1 MALRQLTLRFRNAS
15 AQGHVAIAEHEE
27 LLTKH
32 GKVLW
37 GWWKR
42 EDEDDRSELW
52 RSLSFPLEVTL
63 VSTSEQLQ
71 YRALVK
77 RMELGPPSDL
87 ELVPAYYRAQARS
100 IVTWFELSNI
110 DEEPYEPQ
118 LASKIAGRLNTAF
131 SQSDLMAHVSLQ
143 ETLRLSGTTGTF
155 VCISDIHLDETEHSF
170 LLPGQAAVAQKGL
183 SAPEKVITLAQSI
196 ESDLKRCCAGP
207 LDGVL
212 VSGDIVSKG
221 KWSLETVVAFFD
233 NLSTALQVPRN
244 QIFCVPGNHDFFRSS
259 DDIVKSN
266 PLLSYEHEHSYRA
279 FRSQAFGV
287 QPLEPLSYSV
297 FYRFADFE
305 LRFGFLNSARWTP
318 TPGFTEYGFV
328 GRDAYLPILDK
339 LAKDCPEDC
348 WKMVVLH
355 HHLLP
360 VQSVERPS
368 PNVDRPVSLTLD
380 SVDLL
385 ADAQAQDVNL
395 VISGHQ
401 HSPDLKHIRQL
412 SGPRISTAGTYVLTG
427 GSSGSNQIAPRA
439 WNTYTLLEFTK
450 EKVRC
455 RVRELDP
462 ANRHQGSFLDIELGK
477 GS

>member
-15 AQGHVAIAEHEE
+15 AQGHLAIAEHQE
-27 LLTKH
+27 LLTQR

-42 EDEDDRSELW
+42 DDEADRSDLW
-52 RSLSFPLEVTL
+52 GCLNFPLEVTL
-63 VSTSEQLQ
+63 ISTSEQLQ
-71 YRALVK
+71 YWAKVTRV
-77 RMELGPPSDL
+77 EFGQPSDP
-87 ELVPAYYRAQARS
+87 EFVPAYYRMDAPS
-100 IVTWFELSNI
+100 IAVWFELSQI
-110 DEEPYEPQ
+110 HEETYEPQ
-118 LASKIAGRLNTAF
+118 LVSKIGGRLNTAF
-131 SQSDLMAHVSLQ
+131 SPSELMATVSLQ
-143 ETLRLSGTTGTF
+143 ETLRLSGSSGAF
-155 VCISDIHLDETEHSF
+155 VCISDIHLDESEHSF
-170 LLPGQAAVAQKGL
+170 LLPGETAVAQKGA
-183 SAPEKVITLAQSI
+183 SSPEKLVTLAQAI
-196 ESDLKRCCAGP
+196 ENDLQRCNAKP

-221 KWSLETVVAFFD
+221 KWPLETVVKFFQ
-233 NLSTALQVPRN
+233 NLSIALRVPLTR
-244 QIFCVPGNHDFFRSS
+244 IFCVPGNHDFFRSS
-259 DDIVKSN
+259 DELDKSN

-287 QPLEPLSYSV
+287 QVLEPLSYSV
-297 FYRFADFE
+297 FYTFSDFE

-328 GRDAYLPILDK
+328 GRDVYLPILGK
-339 LAKDCPEDC
+339 LAKDSPTDC

-360 VQSVERPS
+360 VQSVEKPG
-368 PNVDRPVSLTLD
+368 PKVERPVSVTLD

-412 SGPRISTAGTYVLTG
+412 SGSRISTTGTYVLTG
-427 GSSGSNQIAPRA
+427 GSSGSMQIAPRA

-450 EKVRC
+450 EKARC

-462 ANRHQGSFLDIELGK
+462 ANRHQGSFLDIELERK
-477 GS
+477 N